1 MSTLLNALQTAGN
14 ALDVFERQIGVVQDN
29 VVNASTPGYAKQ
41 QLSVSALPLLAGSGF
56 AGGIQANGIENARS
70 QFAEAS
76 VRDALTQQGYATQ
89 RASTLG
95 SIESV
100 FDITG
105 QSGLS
110 KAINDLFSACS
121 SWSEAPTDITQ
132 RQGVI
137 NAAQS
142 FVVNA
147 NQTAADLRL
156 YSAQVHQG
164 LSGQIV
170 AVNNL
175 TQEISAI
182 NRSNQGNPN
191 AASANDSELNSA
203 LEQLSQIVNFSTLTA
218 SDGTTTVLLD
228 GQIPL
233 VVGGRSYPVSLS
245 MVAAGTNSSPAE
257 AHLLDAGG
265 NDITA
270 HATGASLGG
279 LLSVSTGELAALLG
293 NSTSNGSLND
303 LVTALAS
310 KVNSLLTGGQIDQN
324 ATPTMGVALFSVSTD
339 ATSAATLSLNAACD
353 ATQLAA
359 IAGGPPLVSNG
370 IANQLASLAK
380 DTSTMPG
387 GLSFIEYFGKVA
399 ADVGTRVNT
408 AQTAKTRQTQLVS
421 QAKSLRTQISG
432 VSLND
437 EAARLTELQQ
447 AYQASSRVFTVV
459 SQLMDE
465 LMHLIN

>member
-14 ALDVFERQIGVVQDN
+14 ALDVFERQIGVVQNN

-41 QLSVSALPLLAGSGF
+41 QLSIAALPLSAGKGL
-56 AGGIQANGIENARS
+56 AGGIQANGIESARS

-95 SIESV
+95 NIQSV

-110 KAINDLFSACS
+110 KAITDLFSAFS

-132 RQGVI
+132 RQIVI
-137 NAAQS
+137 NAAQA

-147 NQTAADLRL
+147 NQTAADLEQ
-156 YSAQVHQG
+156 YAAQVQQG
-164 LSGQIV
+164 LSGQIE

-182 NRSNQGNPN
+182 NRSNQANPD

-203 LEQLSQIVNFSTLTA
+203 LEQLSQIVNFSTVTA
-218 SDGTTTVLLD
+218 ADGTTTVLLD
-228 GQIPL
+228 GQVPL
-233 VVGGRSYPVSLS
+233 VLGSQAYSISLS
-245 MVAAGTNSSPAE
+245 MLAGGTNNSPAE
-257 AHLLDAGG
+257 AHILDALG

-270 HATGASLGG
+270 RASGGNLGG
-279 LLSVSTGELAALLG
+279 LLSVSTGELASLLG

-303 LVTALAS
+303 LVTSLAS
-310 KVNSLLTGGQIDQN
+310 KVNSLLTSGQIDQN
-324 ATPTMGVALFSVSTD
+324 ATPAMGVALFNVGTD
-339 ATSAATLSLNAACD
+339 ATAAATLTLNSACD
-353 ATQLAA
+353 AAQLAA
-359 IAGGPPLVSNG
+359 IAPGPPLVSNG
-370 IANQLASLAK
+370 TANQLAGLAK
-380 DTSTMPG
+380 DSSTMPG
-387 GLSFIEYFGKVA
+387 GLSFIEYFGNVA
-399 ADVGTRVNT
+399 ADVGTSVNT
-408 AQTAKTRQTQLVS
+408 AQTAHARQTQLVS

-437 EAARLTELQQ
+437 EAAKLTELQQ

-465 LMHLIN
+465 LMNLIG